1 VAERFALDDEALIDQ
16 RQVKVLATDIFERTF
31 AITRAL
37 NALTLG
43 VAALALL
50 ASLLAQARERRR
62 RLAPLWAL
70 GVPRRTLAGLQVA
83 QLGGAALV
91 TGVLAVPL
99 GIAITACLVA
109 VINVAAFGWRLP
121 LHVFPGEIAL
131 TLATA
136 LVVALLAAGLPALT
150 LWRTPPRALLAEE
163 ETT

>member
-1 VAERFALDDEALIDQ
+1 M
-16 RQVKVLATDIFERTF
+16 
-31 AITRAL
+31 
-37 NALTLG
+37 
-43 VAALALL
+43 AALALL

-70 GVPRRTLAGLQVA
+70 GVTRARLASIQLG

-91 TGVLAVPL
+91 TGLAAIPL

-121 LHVFPGEIAL
+121 LHIFPGEMAL

-136 LVVALLAAGLPALT
+136 LGVALLAAILPVLK
-150 LWRTPPRALLAEE
+150 LWHTPPRTLLAEE
-163 ETT
+163 EAT